1 MNWARFLLVG
11 CAVVLVGMVLE
22 ASLRPKAPPP
32 AADRRTPNPPRVAMT
47 PMPAP
52 SATPR
57 PLAPFIG
64 RDAPPPSRKPSAG
77 PAAPPAAPAAT
88 TAPIVEAPTRKATPV
103 AGNPPP
109 KERPIAREALVLVG
123 ADPLA
128 EAIWLDAIN
137 DPQRSAH
144 ERSDLIED
152 LNEEGFPDPKHVTPD
167 DLPLIENRLSLIEQ
181 LAPDAMDQVN
191 ADAFA
196 EAYKDLV
203 NMYIKAGGLGG
214 Q

>member
-1 MNWARFLLVG
+1 V
-11 CAVVLVGMVLE
+11 E
-22 ASLRPKAPPP
+22 A
-32 AADRRTPNPPRVAMT
+32 
-47 PMPAP
+47 
-52 SATPR
+52 
-57 PLAPFIG
+57 
-64 RDAPPPSRKPSAG
+64 
-77 PAAPPAAPAAT
+77 AAPKRQAAPAA
-88 TAPIVEAPTRKATPV
+88 A
-103 AGNPPP
+103 NSPP